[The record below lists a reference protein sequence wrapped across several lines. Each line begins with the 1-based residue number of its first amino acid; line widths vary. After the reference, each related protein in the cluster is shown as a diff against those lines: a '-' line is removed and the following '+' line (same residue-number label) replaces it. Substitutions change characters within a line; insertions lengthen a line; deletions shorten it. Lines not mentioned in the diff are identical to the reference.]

1 MALPR
6 RRVIPK
12 SRTKK
17 PAAKKNLPRR
27 RVTPVSR
34 NNKPKASQPFRAR
47 QAPKSSGGDVP
58 EPQSQR
64 IKPPKIEKP
73 SMEVSYA
80 PTPAQK
86 YAIKPGDPNYRKRT
100 NEVANPSSKPL
111 TPPQQ
116 AAKRELQAYAKKM
129 QNKGAKPISSKLPRR
144 RAIPVNSGTIKRKM
158 PTPNPY
164 GTPQYGANMQPIGRA
179 SEYEIARFEAEQ
191 AMRDGFEPI
200 PSGYTFANPRLDPNY
215 VPPPMTPPQQDMLRR
230 LFSSYNNAVNT
241 GYTRPLTNNKY
252 NKIFGSLFGRRP

>member
-6 RRVIPK
+6 RRVIPV

-17 PAAKKNLPRR
+17 PAAKKNPPKR
-27 RVTPVSR
+27 RVTP
-34 NNKPKASQPFRAR
+34 KPSKPFRAR

-58 EPQSQR
+58 D
-64 IKPPKIEKP
+64 KP
-73 SMEVSYA
+73 SVEVSYA

-86 YAIKPGDPNYRKRT
+86 YAVKPGDPNYRKRT
-100 NEVANPSSKPL
+100 DEVANPSSKPM

-116 AAKRELQAYAKKM
+116 AAKRELEAYARKM
-129 QNKGAKPISSKLPRR
+129 QNKGANPTSSKLARR
-144 RAIPVNSGTIKRKM
+144 RAIPVNRKM

-179 SEYEIARFEAEQ
+179 SEYEIARYEAEQ
-191 AMRDGFEPI
+191 AMKRGLEPI